1 VLGQKVNHRI
11 DLRGMVYPLSK
22 LETRLTLKK
31 MAAGDVLEV
40 LTDFLP
46 IRHASTDMLMSLLK
60 PIGRIFGFSSKRPSF
75 MKRKKIR

>member
-46 IRHASTDMLMSLLK
+46 IRQAISLL
-60 PIGRIFGFSSKRPSF
+60 
-75 MKRKKIR
+75 IREHGYAYELVETDRQDFRFFIQKT

>member
-1 VLGQKVNHRI
+1 MLGQKVNHRI

-40 LTDFLP
+40 LTDFVP
-46 IRHASTDMLMSLLK
+46 IRQSISLL
-60 PIGRIFGFSSKRPSF
+60 
-75 MKRKKIR
+75 IRELEYNYELIETDKSDFRFFIQKT